1 MLEEAIQR
9 APQIVRAKGNAGKIH
24 TLHGLLHGRVFEG
37 KFEAQANAYRFSFV
51 PTSAAV
57 VEHRLVL
64 KGRFTSS
71 YQTQRV
77 DGADLVSINNVV
89 AKLVATQ
96 GGVGAPPP
104 RRRSR
109 TGTGPVTEAPPDQK
123 LEQDQG
129 PGTELQPGLHAFA
142 DPKYDESGRPIVD
155 ATGPLSF
162 VGVLYFVLTP
172 LDGDAFRGLDLGQG
186 QLGMSQVQ
194 LGGRLAPTEDLG
206 RELQVVF
213 SDLVAALHGDRPDE
227 RAANELVA
235 KLNRIFA
242 S

>member
-9 APQIVRAKGNAGKIH
+9 APQIIRAKGNTGKIH
-24 TLHGLLHGRVFEG
+24 TLHGLLHGRAFEG
-37 KFEAQANAYRFSFV
+37 QFESQAKAYRFSFA
-51 PTSAAV
+51 PTSAAIG
-57 VEHRLVL
+57 EHRLVL

-71 YQTQRV
+71 YQRQRV

-104 RRRSR
+104 RRSSH
-109 TGTGPVTEAPPDQK
+109 TGTGPPAASSDQK

-142 DPKYDESGRPIVD
+142 NPKYDELGRPIID

-162 VGVLYFVLTP
+162 VGVLYFVLVP
-172 LDGDAFRGLDLGQG
+172 LDSSAFSGLDLGPG
-186 QLGMSQVQ
+186 QLGLTQVQ
-194 LGGRLAPTEDLG
+194 LGGRLAPTDDLG

-213 SDLVAALHGDRPDE
+213 SDLVVALQGERPDE
-227 RAANELVA
+227 QVANEMVA
-235 KLNRIFA
+235 RLNRIFGA
-242 S
+242 